1 MSRHKVSEHIAKN
14 AAERAKRLRPDGID
28 QYLTLSGGFAHMNE
42 DPFTD
47 RIEREPYRDHVTVA
61 VIGGG
66 SPA

>member
-1 MSRHKVSEHIAKN
+1 MSSQKVSEHVAKV

-28 QYLTLSGGFAHMNE
+28 QYPTLSGEFAPMNE